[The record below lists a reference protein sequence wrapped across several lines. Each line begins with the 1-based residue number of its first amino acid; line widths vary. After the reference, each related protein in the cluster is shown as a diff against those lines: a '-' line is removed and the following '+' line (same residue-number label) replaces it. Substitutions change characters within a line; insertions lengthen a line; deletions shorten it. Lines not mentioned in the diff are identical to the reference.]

1 MEEDDGFEQQ
11 QVEWTDVDE
20 KWVDDPQMCTQYVE
34 EIYSYLLGAEQRA
47 RPSANY
53 MERKQTDIN
62 PTMRGILIDWLVEV
76 AEEYKLLPDT
86 LYLAVDYIDCVLSR
100 VPIMRNK
107 LQLVGVSCMLIA
119 AKYEEIYPPQ
129 VDEFCYITDNTY
141 KREEVLGM
149 ERKVLEFLDFQL
161 TKPTAKS
168 FLRRF
173 LQAAEVDAQTEYL
186 ASFLSELSL
195 LEYSFLQFLPSI
207 IAASSVFLAR
217 LTMGKKAWTGT
228 LTHYTGYTVSDLQV
242 CVQALH
248 KVFLGCKDSQLP
260 AIREK
265 YSLHKFQSVSDIQ
278 PPESL
283 PARSYPAL
291 Q

>member
-1 MEEDDGFEQQ
+1 MEEEKASKPQQ
-11 QVEWTDVDE
+11 DWTNVDE
-20 KWVDDPQMCTQYVE
+20 KWANDPQMCTQYVE
-34 EIYSYLLGAEQRA
+34 EIYSYLLSAEQRA
-47 RPSANY
+47 RPSSNY
-53 MERKQTDIN
+53 MERRQTDIN

-141 KREEVLGM
+141 RREEVLGM

-217 LTMGKKAWTGT
+217 WTMGKEPWTGT
-228 LTHYTGYTVSDLQV
+228 LMHYTGYAVSDLQA

-248 KVFLGCKDSQLP
+248 GVFKGCKDSQLP

-265 YSLHKFQSVSDIQ
+265 YSLHRFQNVSDIQ

-283 PARSYPAL
+283 PVRSFPML